1 MLLGMVKVDVGRVV
15 TWEGMTHI
23 LLFLSLTS
31 ALDPTS
37 NNALYQCGVRRR
49 IGVQLIERGWV
60 AELGQWPWHAALFHV
75 SSNGSSSYACG
86 GTLLDQRHV
95 LTSAHC
101 VTTKRRK
108 NIVPISGSKLVIHLG
123 QYDLREIT
131 GVQQCKVSE
140 VHIHEEYS
148 TNRNDIAVLVL
159 NSDVEYSD
167 FVIPICLDN
176 RVDPDLTKLV
186 GQRGSVAGW
195 GLTENQTVAQLL
207 RTAQM
212 PVVSHV
218 ECVQADPTLFGRYLD
233 RGMFCA
239 GERNGTSVCNGDSG
253 GGFYISEGDRWV
265 LRGVVSF
272 SGVDENRQCDTAQY
286 AGFANV
292 HNYLGW
298 IRNVT
303 GSRDGAADKLDVPRR
318 ISEIECEKYKEL
330 AGKRGNGICL
340 NSRQP
345 HNVALI
351 YEEEIWGVCSGA
363 LISDQ
368 FVLTA
373 CSCMKRKKPVS
384 ARIGQFLNIKI
395 AKIVCHPQKGDFVND
410 VALIKLESK
419 VEFAASVIPACL
431 ANDWT
436 ENLYD
441 TLLLTGFKEDFRVY
455 EDVPGFGKRPK
466 ITELV
471 ESVDNLI
478 ITKEECRNRTQDTG
492 RTERITDSQL
502 CVYSPGH
509 EILHAYDSNGL
520 AGGALQT
527 YNSRTCIYSI
537 LGICADSYTAQSVT
551 IYSRIARFLDWI
563 EPIVW
568 AVDDPTESDDEDGT
582 PPEYEGNELS
592 LGSSTE
598 DTCTYKFD
606 SNQLTPT
613 GPIRK
618 NTVVVDTSE
627 FKDIS
632 IAEFRKLFEEL
643 QLNLSAVKS
652 VQPHTLRNVVLIEM
666 ITAEHAKDF
675 ARNHNM
681 KHTVMV
687 NNQTIQIPVYL
698 DGEGTTIVR
707 VTNLAPRM
715 SNDCIVEFLA
725 NFGEVV
731 AIKDEVWGGLL
742 AGITNGKRNVQMKL
756 SYHIPQWVLIN
767 GEVGSVSYQGQLP
780 HLL

>member
-1 MLLGMVKVDVGRVV
+1 MLLV
-15 TWEGMTHI
+15 
-23 LLFLSLTS
+23 LLFLSLTT

-131 GVQQCKVSE
+131 GVQQCNVSE

-159 NSDVEYSD
+159 SSDVEYSD

-195 GLTENQTVAQLL
+195 GLTENHTVAQLL

-303 GSRDGAADKLDVPRR
+303 GSRGGAADKLNVPRR
-318 ISEIECEKYKEL
+318 ISEI
-330 AGKRGNGICL
+330 
-340 NSRQP
+340 
-345 HNVALI
+345 
-351 YEEEIWGVCSGA
+351 EEIWGVCSGA

-368 FVLTA
+368 FILTA
-373 CSCMKRKKPVS
+373 CSCMN

-395 AKIVCHPQKGDFVND
+395 AKIVCHPQHEDFVND
-410 VALIKLESK
+410 VALIKLKSK

-441 TLLLTGFKEDFRVY
+441 TLLLTGFKEDYRVY
-455 EDVPGFGKRPK
+455 EDVPGFGERPK
-466 ITELV
+466 ITEVV

-478 ITKEECRNRTQDTG
+478 ITKEECRNRTQDT
-492 RTERITDSQL
+492 
-502 CVYSPGH
+502 
-509 EILHAYDSNGL
+509 
-520 AGGALQT
+520 
-527 YNSRTCIYSI
+527 
-537 LGICADSYTAQSVT
+537 
-551 IYSRIARFLDWI
+551 
-563 EPIVW
+563 
-568 AVDDPTESDDEDGT
+568 
-582 PPEYEGNELS
+582 EYERNELS

-598 DTCTYKFD
+598 DACTYKFD
-606 SNQLTPT
+606 PNQLTPT

-643 QLNLSAVKS
+643 RLNLSAVKS

-666 ITAEHAKDF
+666 ITSEHAEDL

-698 DGEGTTIVR
+698 DGEGATIVR

-731 AIKDEVWGGLL
+731 AIKDEVWGGQL

-780 HLL
+780 YLL

>member
-1 MLLGMVKVDVGRVV
+1 MLLL
-15 TWEGMTHI
+15 
-23 LLFLSLTS
+23 LLFLSLAS

-108 NIVPISGSKLVIHLG
+108 NIVPISGSRLMIHLG

-131 GVQQCKVSE
+131 GVQLRNVSE

-159 NSDVEYSD
+159 SSDVEYSD

-272 SGVDENRQCDTAQY
+272 SGVDETRQCDTAQY

-318 ISEIECEKYKEL
+318 ISEI
-330 AGKRGNGICL
+330 
-340 NSRQP
+340 
-345 HNVALI
+345 
-351 YEEEIWGVCSGA
+351 
-363 LISDQ
+363 
-368 FVLTA
+368 
-373 CSCMKRKKPVS
+373 
-384 ARIGQFLNIKI
+384 
-395 AKIVCHPQKGDFVND
+395 
-410 VALIKLESK
+410 
-419 VEFAASVIPACL
+419 ACL

-455 EDVPGFGKRPK
+455 EDVPGFGERPK
-466 ITELV
+466 ITEVV

-568 AVDDPTESDDEDGT
+568 AVDDPTESEDEDGT

-606 SNQLTPT
+606 PNQLTPT

-643 QLNLSAVKS
+643 RLNLSAVKS

-666 ITAEHAKDF
+666 ITSEHAEDL

-731 AIKDEVWGGLL
+731 AIKDEVWGGQL

>member
-1 MLLGMVKVDVGRVV
+1 MLLL
-15 TWEGMTHI
+15 

-131 GVQQCKVSE
+131 EVQLRNVSE

-159 NSDVEYSD
+159 SSDVEYSD

-195 GLTENQTVAQLL
+195 GLTENHTVAQLL

-298 IRNVT
+298 IKDVT
-303 GSRDGAADKLDVPRR
+303 GSRGGAADKLDIPRR
-318 ISEIECEKYKEL
+318 RSEI
-330 AGKRGNGICL
+330 G
-340 NSRQP
+340 
-345 HNVALI
+345 
-351 YEEEIWGVCSGA
+351 
-363 LISDQ
+363 
-368 FVLTA
+368 
-373 CSCMKRKKPVS
+373 
-384 ARIGQFLNIKI
+384 
-395 AKIVCHPQKGDFVND
+395 
-410 VALIKLESK
+410 
-419 VEFAASVIPACL
+419 
-431 ANDWT
+431 
-436 ENLYD
+436 
-441 TLLLTGFKEDFRVY
+441 
-455 EDVPGFGKRPK
+455 
-466 ITELV
+466 
-471 ESVDNLI
+471 
-478 ITKEECRNRTQDTG
+478 
-492 RTERITDSQL
+492 
-502 CVYSPGH
+502 
-509 EILHAYDSNGL
+509 
-520 AGGALQT
+520 
-527 YNSRTCIYSI
+527 
-537 LGICADSYTAQSVT
+537 
-551 IYSRIARFLDWI
+551 
-563 EPIVW
+563 
-568 AVDDPTESDDEDGT
+568 
-582 PPEYEGNELS
+582 
-592 LGSSTE
+592 
-598 DTCTYKFD
+598 
-606 SNQLTPT
+606 
-613 GPIRK
+613 
-618 NTVVVDTSE
+618 
-627 FKDIS
+627 
-632 IAEFRKLFEEL
+632 
-643 QLNLSAVKS
+643 
-652 VQPHTLRNVVLIEM
+652 
-666 ITAEHAKDF
+666 
-675 ARNHNM
+675 
-681 KHTVMV
+681 
-687 NNQTIQIPVYL
+687 
-698 DGEGTTIVR
+698 
-707 VTNLAPRM
+707 
-715 SNDCIVEFLA
+715 
-725 NFGEVV
+725 
-731 AIKDEVWGGLL
+731 
-742 AGITNGKRNVQMKL
+742 
-756 SYHIPQWVLIN
+756 
-767 GEVGSVSYQGQLP
+767 
-780 HLL
+780 